1 MNTIWS
7 TYVQGIGTLYNTRL
21 LRFSD
26 LFQGK
31 YREAFR
37 IDDKERILEI
47 GCGPGALAESL
58 ARWYPSARVFGVD
71 RDSNFIAFAK
81 QQNPM
86 IQYAEGDATA
96 LAFEDES
103 VDVTISNTVAEHIEP
118 SKFYGEQYRV
128 LKENGVCLVLSARR
142 GINIAASCISEKTEF
157 EKELWKRAEKHLAE
171 VDEKFSVCA
180 YPQNEAELPLS
191 MEQYG
196 FRNVTTEYLTINLTP
211 DNPVYTKETA
221 HAMINANRQVSLD
234 AADDLLRNA
243 TEVVT
248 ADEVEELKRIINSK
262 YDKRIELYDTGIKQW
277 DTNVSVTMIVRGEK

>member
-1 MNTIWS
+1 MNTVWS

-26 LFQGK
+26 LFQKK
-31 YREAFR
+31 YRKAFR
-37 IDDKERILEI
+37 IDDKKRILEI

-58 ARWYPSARVFGVD
+58 ARWYPGAQVFGID

-96 LAFEDES
+96 LAFENES

-128 LKENGVCLVLSARR
+128 LKEKGVCLVLSARR
-142 GINIAASCISEKTEF
+142 GINITAPCISEKSAF
-157 EKELWKRAEKHLAE
+157 EKEIWKRAEQQLAE

-180 YPQNEAELPLS
+180 YPQNESELPLC

-196 FRNVTTEYLTINLTP
+196 FRNVTTEYLTVNLTP

-234 AADDLLRNA
+234 GADELLRIA
-243 TEVVT
+243 TGVVT
-248 ADEVEELKRIINSK
+248 VDEVEELKRIINFK
-262 YDKRIELYDTGIKQW
+262 YDKRIELYNKGIKQW
-277 DTNVSVTMIVRGEK
+277 DANVSVTMVIRGEK

>member
-26 LFQGK
+26 LFEGK
-31 YREAFR
+31 YRETFR
-37 IDDKERILEI
+37 IDDKKRILEI

-58 ARWYPSARVFGVD
+58 ARWYPSAQVFGVD

-81 QQNPM
+81 QQNPL
-86 IQYAEGDATA
+86 IQYVEGDAAA
-96 LAFEDES
+96 LEFENES

-128 LKENGVCLVLSARR
+128 LKEHGVCLVLSARR
-142 GINIAASCISEKTEF
+142 GINITAPCISEQSEF
-157 EKELWKRAEKHLAE
+157 EKELWKRAEKQLVE
-171 VDEKFSVCA
+171 VDKKFSVCA
-180 YPQNEAELPLS
+180 YPQNEAELPLC

-243 TEVVT
+243 AEEVTV
-248 ADEVEELKRIINSK
+248 DEVEELKRIINSK
-262 YDKRIELYDTGIKQW
+262 YDKRIELYNKGFKQW
-277 DTNVSVTMIVRGEK
+277 DTNVSVTMVIRGEK

>member
-26 LFQGK
+26 FFQRK
-31 YREAFR
+31 YREVFG
-37 IDDKERILEI
+37 IDDKKRILEI

-58 ARWYPSARVFGVD
+58 ARWYPSAQVFGVD

-81 QQNPM
+81 QQNPL

-96 LAFEDES
+96 LEFDNES

-118 SKFYGEQYRV
+118 SRFYGEQYRV
-128 LKENGVCLVLSARR
+128 LKEQGVCLVLSARR
-142 GINIAASCISEKTEF
+142 GINITAPCINERSDF
-157 EKELWKRAEKHLAE
+157 EKEIWKRVENRLAE

-180 YPQNEAELPLS
+180 YPQNESELPLS

-211 DNPVYTKETA
+211 DNPIYSKETA
-221 HAMINANRQVSLD
+221 HAMIKANRQVSLD
-234 AADDLLRNA
+234 GADELMRIASD
-243 TEVVT
+243 VVT
-248 ADEVEELKRIINSK
+248 VDEVEALKRIINSK
-262 YDKRIELYDTGIKQW
+262 YDKRIELYDKGIKQW
-277 DTNVSVTMIVRGEK
+277 DTNVSVTLVIRGEK

>member
-58 ARWYPSARVFGVD
+58 ARWYPKARVYGVD

-86 IQYAEGDATA
+86 IQYTEGDATA

-142 GINIAASCISEKTEF
+142 GINIAAPCISERSAF
-157 EKELWKRAEKHLAE
+157 EKEIWVRVEKQLAE

-180 YPQNEAELPLS
+180 YPQNEAELPLC

-196 FRNVTTEYLTINLTP
+196 FRNVTTEYMTVNLTP

-221 HAMINANRQVSLD
+221 HAMINANRQVNLD

-243 TEVVT
+243 AEVVT
-248 ADEVEELKRIINSK
+248 VDEVEELKRLINEK
-262 YDKRIELYDTGIKQW
+262 YDKRIELYDKGIKQW
-277 DTNVSVTMIVRGEK
+277 DTNVSVTMVVRGEK

>member
-26 LFQGK
+26 LFQSK

-37 IDDKERILEI
+37 IDDKKKILEI

-58 ARWYPSARVFGVD
+58 ARWYPGAQVYGVD

-81 QQNPM
+81 QQNPL

-96 LAFEDES
+96 LAFDDES

-128 LKENGVCLVLSARR
+128 LQKNGVCLVLSARR
-142 GINIAASCISEKTEF
+142 GINIMAPCISEKTEF
-157 EKELWKRAEKHLAE
+157 EKELWKRVEQKLAE
-171 VDEKFSVCA
+171 VDEKYSVCA
-180 YPQNEAELPLS
+180 YPQNEAELPLC

-211 DNPVYTKETA
+211 DNPIYSKETA
-221 HAMINANRQVSLD
+221 HAMIDANRQVSLD
-234 AADDLLRNA
+234 AAEDLLRNA
-243 TEVVT
+243 AEVVT
-248 ADEVEELKRIINSK
+248 ADEVEELKRLINRK
-262 YDKRIELYDTGIKQW
+262 YDKRIELYDKGIKQW
-277 DTNVSVTMIVRGEK
+277 DTNVSVTMVVRGEK

>member
-58 ARWYPSARVFGVD
+58 ARWYPKARVYGVD

-81 QQNPM
+81 QQNPL
-86 IQYAEGDATA
+86 IHYAEGDATA
-96 LAFEDES
+96 LTFEDES

-128 LKENGVCLVLSARR
+128 LQKNGVCLVLSARR
-142 GINIAASCISEKTEF
+142 GINIMAPCISEKTEF
-157 EKELWKRAEKHLAE
+157 EKELWKRVEQKLAE
-171 VDEKFSVCA
+171 VDEKYSVCA
-180 YPQNEAELPLS
+180 YPQNEAELPLC

-211 DNPVYTKETA
+211 DNPIYTKETA
-221 HAMINANRQVSLD
+221 HAMIDANRQVSLD
-234 AADDLLRNA
+234 AAEDLLRNA
-243 TEVVT
+243 AEVVT
-248 ADEVEELKRIINSK
+248 ADEVEELKRLINRK
-262 YDKRIELYDTGIKQW
+262 YDKRIELYDKGIKQW
-277 DTNVSVTMIVRGEK
+277 DTNVSVTMVVRGEK

>member
-26 LFQGK
+26 LFQRK

-37 IDDKERILEI
+37 IDDKKQILEI
-47 GCGPGALAESL
+47 GCGPGALAGSL
-58 ARWYPSARVFGVD
+58 ARWYPEAQVFGVD

-81 QQNPM
+81 QQNPA

-96 LAFEDES
+96 LAFKNDS

-128 LKENGVCLVLSARR
+128 LKENGVCIVLSARR
-142 GINIAASCISEKTEF
+142 GINIAAPCICEQSEF
-157 EKELWKRAEKHLAE
+157 EKELWKRAEKQLSE
-171 VDEKFSVCA
+171 VDEKYAICA
-180 YPQNEAELPLS
+180 YPQNEAELPLC
-191 MEQYG
+191 MEKYG

-211 DNPVYTKETA
+211 DNPVYTQGTA
-221 HAMINANRQVSLD
+221 HDMINANRQVSLD

-248 ADEVEELKRIINSK
+248 ADEVEELKRIINTK
-262 YDKRIELYDTGIKQW
+262 YDKRIELYDKGIKQW
-277 DTNVSVTMIVRGEK
+277 DTNVSVTMVVRGEK